1 MALTVSGKRI
11 FKFRDGSEVKDLA
24 DPNPAMNPNE
34 VMDFYA
40 NHHSE
45 LLNGTVMGPEL
56 GDNDEIV
63 YHFSFQAKTKG

>member
-1 MALTVSGKRI
+1 MALKVSGKRVFM
-11 FKFRDGSEVKDLA
+11 FKNGNETKTLA

-45 LLNGTVMGPEL
+45 LLNGTVVGPEL
-56 GDNDEIV
+56 GENDEIL
-63 YHFSFQAKTKG
+63 YHFSFEPKTKG